1 MKTTPCLTL
10 TLLTFVTLALT
21 PNSFAQDV
29 NPEYVVRVI
38 YFLPNDRQPQP
49 DMDTR
54 LDTTIKEAQQFFADQ
69 MEAHGFGRKTFK
81 FEADETGNVV
91 VHHVNGKFDDA
102 YYQHPSTQ
110 DMLWEEVEE
119 QLDRSKSIYFVAP
132 DKRMG
137 IRLGILGTS
146 ASGIDINVIPGAELG
161 LSYGK
166 GPLVLD
172 LNSRLF
178 SGSQQ
183 DSKFASFSMEIGGR
197 YHFLNKRNISPYLGG
212 GLTRSY
218 THYEREERELREV
231 CLRWS
236 ERPGLFSF
244 IIPYT
249 DTYCEEW
256 GYEWRDILYTYK
268 GTGLGAYGI
277 IGIEFR
283 HLHQSRFNLELRID
297 NPFYELDSPSNQ
309 RSISLGIPFSL
320 GISLLHQF

>member
-1 MKTTPCLTL
+1 MKTTLCFIL
-10 TLLTFVTLALT
+10 TLLTFVT
-21 PNSFAQDV
+21 NSFAQDDS
-29 NPEYVVRVI
+29 PEYVVRVI

-69 MEAHGFGRKTFK
+69 METHGFGRKTFK
-81 FEADETGNVV
+81 SEADEAGNVV

-110 DMLWEEVEE
+110 DMLWEEIE
-119 QLDRSKSIYFVAP
+119 FVAP

-137 IRLGILGTS
+137 VRLGILGTS
-146 ASGIDINVIPGAELG
+146 ASGIDINVVPGAELG

-166 GPLVLD
+166 GPLIVD
-172 LNSRLF
+172 LNSRFF
-178 SGSQQ
+178 SSTHQ
-183 DSKFASFSMEIGGR
+183 DSKFTSFSTAIGGR

-212 GLTRSY
+212 GLTWSY

-256 GYEWRDILYTYK
+256 GYEWRDILYMYK
-268 GTGLGAYGI
+268 GTGLGAHGI